1 MECADKSGDS
11 DTRPQYTTLT
21 VRQDLHERLARLKP
35 YDSMSFDEF
44 LQEMFDEYER
54 VNRVI
59 ST

>member
-1 MECADKSGDS
+1 
-11 DTRPQYTTLT
+11 
-21 VRQDLHERLARLKP
+21 LHERLARLKP

-44 LQEMFDEYER
+44 LQEMFDEYEC

>member
-1 MECADKSGDS
+1 
-11 DTRPQYTTLT
+11 
-21 VRQDLHERLARLKP
+21 LHERLARLKP
-35 YDSMSFDEF
+35 YDSMSFNEF